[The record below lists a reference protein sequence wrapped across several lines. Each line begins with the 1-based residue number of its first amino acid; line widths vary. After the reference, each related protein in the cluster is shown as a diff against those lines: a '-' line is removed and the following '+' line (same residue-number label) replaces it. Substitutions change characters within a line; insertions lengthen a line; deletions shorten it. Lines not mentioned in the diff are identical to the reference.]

1 MTEQRLLRSISKE
14 IQRRRGAIE
23 GPHQASSGPHL
34 NRLPTRYATEWSSRP
49 PLRSGMATPV
59 WASNW
64 DCRAVGAED
73 AEAYGSVPSFVLIA
87 EMCFSIGG
95 LNWRR
100 LASPQISGWNDS
112 DGEPLALVFAQ
123 EHGAGLEAWQTR
135 TRRGTST
142 SLILVRIQAHLRRN
156 SSDMSASYSP
166 SITSRPTP
174 LLPAGRG

>member
-1 MTEQRLLRSISKE
+1 MVISAPAQ
-14 IQRRRGAIE
+14 IVNGD
-23 GPHQASSGPHL
+23 ASMGQEL
-34 NRLPTRYATEWSSRP
+34 AQKWCN
-49 PLRSGMATPV
+49 
-59 WASNW
+59 

-73 AEAYGSVPSFVLIA
+73 GSVHSFVLIA

-135 TRRGTST
+135 TRRGTLLYSGGGG
-142 SLILVRIQAHLRRN
+142 QAL
-156 SSDMSASYSP
+156 S
-166 SITSRPTP
+166 
-174 LLPAGRG
+174 G